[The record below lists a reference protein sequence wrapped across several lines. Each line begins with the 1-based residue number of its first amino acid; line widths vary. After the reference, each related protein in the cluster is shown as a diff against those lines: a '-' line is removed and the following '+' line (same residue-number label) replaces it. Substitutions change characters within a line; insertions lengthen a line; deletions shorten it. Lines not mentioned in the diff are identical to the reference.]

1 MYESTA
7 STARS
12 LLGKILQGAAPSHKV
27 SQTEALTIGN
37 AVAAESFWADCC
49 LIYWIDNMKSKY
61 CQQMVIVNDCKCK
74 VLIKCVIAF

>member
-49 LIYWIDNMKSKY
+49 LIYWIDT
-61 CQQMVIVNDCKCK
+61 
-74 VLIKCVIAF
+74 